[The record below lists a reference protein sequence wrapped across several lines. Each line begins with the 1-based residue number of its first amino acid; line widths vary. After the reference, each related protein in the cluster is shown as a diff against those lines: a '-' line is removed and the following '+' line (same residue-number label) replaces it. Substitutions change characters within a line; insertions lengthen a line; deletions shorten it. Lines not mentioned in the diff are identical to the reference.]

1 MIFGSGSGAG
11 PAEHPGGAAS
21 ASEDRPSTPDVC
33 AFLRRPQAHNAFR
46 SHRQFAVLYSD
57 AATTATGPS
66 GRRELGTDRMTTTQV
81 SSIASAS
88 AALLHPSSV
97 PVHGPVLRKASVI
110 GGLSQTP
117 FLLPR
122 HRMPA
127 CVPLSRHRQSS
138 DYLAC
143 TWNSCATRPTKRAS
157 IFYLFPI
164 LVLAHVSLQAFL
176 DFNAIY
182 TLIE

>member
-1 MIFGSGSGAG
+1 MTFGSGSGAG

-21 ASEDRPSTPDVC
+21 CQRRPSTAGAC
-33 AFLRRPQAHNAFR
+33 AFLRRPQTHNVFR

-138 DYLAC
+138 DFLAC
-143 TWNSCATRPTKRAS
+143 TLELLRDPSYKTR
-157 IFYLFPI
+157 IHFYLFPI
-164 LVLAHVSLQAFL
+164 LVLSHVSHLAFL
-176 DFNAIY
+176 DINAIY
-182 TLIE
+182 ILIE